1 MPMLNKDKLGELLP
15 HAGAMRLL
23 DCVERWDHEAIR
35 CRTRS
40 HRDPA
45 NPLRHGER
53 LDAVAGVEYA
63 AQAVGVH
70 MGLLAERPFTGKSI
84 GVVGGVRDVVFNRDR
99 LDDCLEDLTIDAVRL
114 FGDDRSGLYRFAL
127 SSGGRKVLSGRLS
140 IFLEA
145 EPAW

>member
-1 MPMLNKDKLGELLP
+1 MPVLNKDELNRFLP

-23 DCVERWDHEAIR
+23 DSVESWDHESIHCLA
-35 CRTRS
+35 RS

-45 NPLRHGER
+45 NPLRSGGKLHV
-53 LDAVAGVEYA
+53 VAGVEYA

-70 MGLLAERPFTGKSI
+70 VGLLSGMGAAGPLI
-84 GVVGGVRDVVFNRDR
+84 GVVGGLRDVTFEADC
-99 LDDCLEDLTIDAVRL
+99 LDDCLEDLTIEAVRL
-114 FGDDRSGLYRFAL
+114 FGDDRSGLYQFAL

-145 EPAW
+145 APA